1 MIIKELHEKLKE
13 LESLLGNSDAESEAR
28 MDEIAKWLHDHKTPQ
43 TEPII
48 TKWMDDWVAEM
59 EVDIE
64 DLKKEIGSAQLLLN

>member
-1 MIIKELHEKLKE
+1 MIIKELEEKLKE
-13 LESLLGNSDAESEAR
+13 LQSLLGNSDAESEAR

-48 TKWMDDWVAEM
+48 AKWMDDWVAEM

>member
-48 TKWMDDWVAEM
+48 AKWMD
-59 EVDIE
+59 
-64 DLKKEIGSAQLLLN
+64 G